1 MTLVTVL
8 TRWPP
13 LLVGVLMLHTAVSP
27 QLRVLGVAPDL
38 LLLLGI
44 AAGIAAGPQRGAVV
58 GFVAG
63 LLADCFLQTPF
74 GLSALCY
81 SLVGYGV
88 GIFQTTILHAALWI
102 PVATAVA
109 SSAVGVA
116 LFAVVGAVL
125 GEEGLLGGRLP
136 TVVVVVAL
144 LNGLLVLAAL
154 RPVRWAT
161 AADVTSGL
169 VLR

>member
-1 MTLVTVL
+1 MTLA

-13 LLVGVLMLHTAVSP
+13 LLVVALLLHTVVSP

-44 AAGIAAGPQRGAVV
+44 AAGIAAGPNRGAVV

-81 SLVGYGV
+81 SLVGHAV
-88 GIFQTTILHAALWI
+88 GIFQTTVLHAAMWI
-102 PVATAVA
+102 PVATAMA
-109 SSAVGVA
+109 SSALGVV

-125 GEEGLLGGRLP
+125 GEDALLTGRLL
-136 TVVVVVAL
+136 TIVAVVAP
-144 LNGLLVLAAL
+144 LNGLLVLVVL
-154 RPVRWAT
+154 RPVRWAS
-161 AADVTSGL
+161 AGEVSHGL